1 LALAVPKMVIIFSS
15 ICFFTLFFYRR
26 YHQEHGDF

>member
-1 LALAVPKMVIIFSS
+1 VPKMVITFPS

-26 YHQEHGDF
+26 EHRVRGDF